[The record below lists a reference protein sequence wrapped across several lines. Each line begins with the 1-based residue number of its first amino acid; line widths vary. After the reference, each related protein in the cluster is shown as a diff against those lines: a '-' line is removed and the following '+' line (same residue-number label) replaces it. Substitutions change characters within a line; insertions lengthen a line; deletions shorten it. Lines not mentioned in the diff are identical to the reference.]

1 MTRAI
6 FLHQLNAVGVSP
18 AEFVRIAADNDC
30 RTVTM
35 FAYDGGHVLP
45 RSNTGLSYPTPINAE
60 NQQEVRQALA
70 GTGVTLDGIEFFPLT
85 ADVDFE
91 LYRPA
96 LARGDELGARRA
108 VTHIFIED
116 DALVVDRLG
125 AFCDV
130 AESEGMTKVSSEFCP
145 LTAGNPSLA
154 RATWLV
160 DQVGRDSFGIGVDV
174 LHVVRSGAT
183 AADLAALDPRYF
195 GIVQICDAHGTQ
207 ASSDY
212 IKDVHNREVPGQG
225 DLPLHNLLSAVPAA
239 MPIEAEVP
247 AAHRRAAGVT
257 AAEHVRDVLNGT
269 RAIVEGLAPTR

>member
-1 MTRAI
+1 MTRPI
-6 FLHQLNAVGVSP
+6 ILHQLNAVGVTP

-30 RTVTM
+30 RIVTM

-45 RSNTGLSYPTPINAE
+45 RSNTGLTYPTPIGADLKRD
-60 NQQEVRQALA
+60 VRQALA
-70 GTGVTLDGIEFFPLT
+70 DGGVALDGIEFFPLT

-91 LYRPA
+91 FYKPA
-96 LARGDELGARRA
+96 LALGAELGAKRA
-108 VTHIFIED
+108 VTHVFIQD

-125 AFCDV
+125 AFCDL
-130 AESEGMTKVSSEFCP
+130 AKAEGMKVTSEFCP
-145 LTAGNPSLA
+145 LTPGNPSLA

-160 DQVGRDSFGIGVDV
+160 DQVGRDSFGIGVDS

-183 AADLAALDPRYF
+183 AADLAALAPRYF
-195 GIVQICDAHGTQ
+195 GIVQICDARGAH

-225 DLPLHNLLSAVPAA
+225 DLPLHDLLSAVPAA

-247 AAHRRAAGVT
+247 AAHRRAAGIT
-257 AAEHVRDVLNGT
+257 AAEHIRDVLAGT
-269 RAIVEGLAPTR
+269 HAVVAGLTPTR